1 MISKKTAVCKSQ
13 CDIIKPGM
21 VVNYEM
27 YESYGN
33 EWAIIKFDG
42 FNKSLDLESFEK
54 KFKIIN

>member
-1 MISKKTAVCKSQ
+1 MISKKMAVCTSQ

-33 EWAIIKFDG
+33 EWAVVKYDDL
-42 FNKSLDLESFEK
+42 NKSLDLESFEK